1 MTRLAFDVEGNDLLD
16 NCTHIHCIV
25 TKDLDTGK
33 VKTFV
38 DGEIGL
44 AIEDLENASEIWA
57 HNGIKYDIPVLQKLW
72 GLRPPV
78 VRDTLVTLRLMHPD
92 TYTLDEP
99 LVKKQK
105 LPQNLMGSHSLAA
118 WGHRIGEHKQD
129 YKGGFETFSQEMLD
143 YCVQDVEVLYKLVKK
158 IEAKDYS
165 QQAVE
170 LEHKFAELIWL
181 QEQNGFGINLDK
193 ARSLHT
199 DLMARHSELED
210 ELQAAFPPRIQEMKS
225 RYWVATGYE
234 DDPECLFDT
243 LADAEECGWGRGE
256 LEQGPHKTKSI
267 PFNPGS
273 RQECGDRLRQKYK
286 WKVPEKL
293 SDDVFAGLKY
303 PEAQLIA
310 EYLMVKKR
318 LGQLSDG
325 KAAWLKL
332 EKNGAIHGAV
342 NTNGAVT
349 GRCTHSRPNMAQV
362 PKASDRVPFGSR
374 CRELFQPTRRGWKLV
389 GCDASG
395 LELRCLAHYMARWDD
410 GAYAKE
416 VLEGDVHTTNQKA
429 AGLETRDQAKTFIYA
444 FVYGAGDGKLGDIK
458 GKGPKVGKQLRS
470 KFLEDLP
477 ALDKLIK
484 AVKAKVA
491 KTNTLLGLDG
501 RILHVRSAHS
511 ALNTLLQSAGAVIMK
526 QALIHFCEEMDEREI
541 LYGLCANVHDEF
553 QVEVPDHSAY
563 EAAAIAEY
571 SIQKAGETL
580 DFRCP
585 LAGEAKV
592 GNNWA
597 ETH

>member
-1 MTRLAFDVEGNDLLD
+1 MKRLAFDIEGDALLD
-16 NCTHIHCIV
+16 DVSVIHCIV
-25 TKDLDTGK
+25 TKDIDTGQ
-33 VKTFV
+33 VKEYGPE
-38 DGEIGL
+38 D
-44 AIEDLENASEIWA
+44 IEQAVKDLEQASVIYGHNAL
-57 HNGIKYDIPVLQKLW
+57 KYDVPVLEKLH
-72 GLRPPV
+72 GFRPPV
-78 VRDTLVTLRLMHPD
+78 VRDTLVTLRLLYPD
-92 TYTLDEP
+92 TYVLDEP

-129 YKGGFETFSQEMLD
+129 YQGGFEKYSVEMLR
-143 YCVQDVEVLYKLVKK
+143 YCIQDVEVLYKLVKK
-158 IEAKDYS
+158 IESKNYS
-165 QQAVE
+165 EQAIE
-170 LEHKFAELIWL
+170 LEHKFAELIWR
-181 QEQNGFGINLDK
+181 QEQNGFGINLEK
-193 ARSLHT
+193 ARALHT

-210 ELQAAFPPRIQEMKS
+210 ELQAAFPPRKQEMKS
-225 RYWVATGYE
+225 RWWVVDGVNYNTKK
-234 DDPECLFDT
+234 
-243 LADAEECGWGRGE
+243 DAPKGQGDWGD
-256 LEQGPHKTKSI
+256 HKFKMI

-273 RQECGDRLRQKYK
+273 RQECADRLREKYK

-293 SDDVFAGLKY
+293 SDDVFSKLKY

-332 EKNGAIHGAV
+332 EKNGVIHGAV

-374 CRELFQPTRRGWKLV
+374 CRELFQPTREGWKLV

-416 VLEGDVHTTNQKA
+416 VVEGDVHTLNQKA
-429 AGLETRDQAKTFIYA
+429 AGLDTRDQAKTFCYA
-444 FVYGAGDGKLGDIK
+444 TLYGAGDGKLGAIK
-458 GKGPKVGKQLRS
+458 GGGTKVGKQLRTN
-470 KFLEDLP
+470 FLEGLP
-477 ALDKLIK
+477 ALGSLVK
-484 AVKAKVA
+484 AVQAKVA
-491 KTNTLLGLDG
+491 KTNQLTGLDG
-501 RILHVRSAHS
+501 RILHVRSPHS

-526 QALIHFCEEMDEREI
+526 QALIHFCEEMDQREI
-541 LYGLCANVHDEF
+541 PYGLCANVHDEF
-553 QVEVPDHSAY
+553 QVEVPDYAAF
-563 EAAAIAEY
+563 EAGAISEY

-580 DFRCP
+580 GFRCP

>member
-57 HNGIKYDIPVLQKLW
+57 HNGIKYDVPVLQKLW

-92 TYTLDEP
+92 TYILDEP

-129 YKGGFETFSQEMLD
+129 YQGGFAEFSQEMLD
-143 YCVQDVEVLYKLVKK
+143 YCVQDVEVLFKLVKK
-158 IEAKDYS
+158 IESKDYS
-165 QQAVE
+165 EQAIE

-193 ARSLHT
+193 ARDLHT

-210 ELQAAFPPRIQEMKS
+210 LLQEAFPPRKQEMKS
-225 RYWVATGYE
+225 RFWVVDGVNYNTKK
-234 DDPECLFDT
+234 
-243 LADAEECGWGRGE
+243 DAPKGQGDWGD
-256 LEQGPHKTKSI
+256 HKFKMI

-273 RQECGDRLRQKYK
+273 RQECADRLRQKYK

-293 SDDVFAGLKY
+293 SDDVFSKLKY

-332 EKNGAIHGAV
+332 EKNGVIHGAV

-362 PKASDRVPFGSR
+362 PKASDRVPFGKR
-374 CRELFQPTRRGWKLV
+374 CRELFVPTRPGWKLV

-416 VLEGDVHTTNQKA
+416 VVEGDVHSANQKA
-429 AGLETRDQAKTFIYA
+429 AGLPTRDEAKTFIYA
-444 FVYGAGDGKLGDIK
+444 FLYGAGDEKIGSIVGGRTKKQRIAK
-458 GKGPKVGKQLRS
+458 GKELKA
-470 KFLEDLP
+470 KFLAGLP
-477 ALDKLIK
+477 ALNKLVG
-484 AVKAKVA
+484 AVEKKAKA
-491 KTNTLLGLDG
+491 TQKLGGLDG
-501 RILHVRSAHS
+501 RVLQVRHQHAV
-511 ALNTLLQSAGAVIMK
+511 LNTLLQSAGAVIMK
-526 QALIHFCEEMDEREI
+526 QALIHFCEEMDQREI
-541 LYGLCANVHDEF
+541 PYGLCANVHDEF
-553 QVEVPDHSAY
+553 QVEVPDYAAF
-563 EAAAIAEY
+563 EAGAIAEY

-580 DFRCP
+580 GFRCP
-585 LAGEAKV
+585 LAGEAKI
-592 GNNWA
+592 GSNWA

>member
-1 MTRLAFDVEGNDLLD
+1 MTRLAFDIEGDALLD
-16 NCTHIHCIV
+16 DVSVIHCIV
-25 TKDLDTGK
+25 TKDIDTGQ
-33 VKTFV
+33 VKEYGPE
-38 DGEIGL
+38 D
-44 AIEDLENASEIWA
+44 IEQAVKDLEQASVIYGHNA
-57 HNGIKYDIPVLQKLW
+57 IKYDVPALEKLHNFQ
-72 GLRPPV
+72 PPV

-99 LVKKQK
+99 LVKRQK

-129 YKGGFETFSQEMLD
+129 YQGGFAEFSLEMMR

-158 IEAKDYS
+158 IESKNYS
-165 QQAVE
+165 EQAIE

-193 ARSLHT
+193 ARALHT

-210 ELQAAFPPRIQEMKS
+210 LLQEAFPPRKQEMKS
-225 RYWVATGYE
+225 RFWVVDGVNYNTKK
-234 DDPECLFDT
+234 
-243 LADAEECGWGRGE
+243 DAPKGQGDWGG
-256 LEQGPHKTKSI
+256 HKFKMI

-273 RQECGDRLRQKYK
+273 RQECADRLRQKYK

-293 SDDVFAGLKY
+293 SDDVFSKLKY

-332 EKNGAIHGAV
+332 EKNGVIHGAV

-374 CRELFQPTRRGWKLV
+374 CRELFQPTREGWKLV

-416 VLEGDVHTTNQKA
+416 VVEGDVHTANQKA
-429 AGLETRDQAKTFIYA
+429 AGLETRDQAKTFCYA
-444 FVYGAGDGKLGDIK
+444 LIYGAGDGKLGAIK
-458 GKGPKVGKQLRS
+458 GGGPKVGKQLRTN
-470 KFLEDLP
+470 FLEGLP
-477 ALDKLIK
+477 ALGKLVA
-484 AVKAKVA
+484 AVKSKVA
-491 KTNTLLGLDG
+491 KTNQLTGLDG
-501 RILHVRSAHS
+501 RILHVRSPHS

-526 QALIHFCEEMDEREI
+526 QALIHFCEEMDQREI
-541 LYGLCANVHDEF
+541 PYGLCANVHDEF
-553 QVEVPDHSAY
+553 QVEVPDYAAF
-563 EAAAIAEY
+563 EAGAIAEY

-580 DFRCP
+580 GFRCP